1 MQKIKKAEPRSTV
14 PLSSLFL
21 YLLHPQNPT
30 LKINPPHNIRSEIER
45 RHHQPYGLVLRRY
58 IQLWSPTIWF
68 GPSAIHTTMAS
79 QSESFSGSEG
89 DDGTAKEL
97 EEKIK
102 SDTTTAGK

>member
-30 LKINPPHNIRSEIER
+30 LKINPAKKP
-45 RHHQPYGLVLRRY
+45 
-58 IQLWSPTIWF
+58 SPQCQVRDRKKAQTIWF
-68 GPSAIHTTMAS
+68 GPSAIHTTMVS

-97 EEKIK
+97 KEKIK
-102 SDTTTAGK
+102 SNTTTTDK